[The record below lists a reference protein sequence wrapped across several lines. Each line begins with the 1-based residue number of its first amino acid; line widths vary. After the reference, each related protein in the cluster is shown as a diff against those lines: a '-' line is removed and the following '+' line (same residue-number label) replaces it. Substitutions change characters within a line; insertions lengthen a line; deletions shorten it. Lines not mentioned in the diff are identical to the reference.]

1 MNKKI
6 KIILGLIVL
15 VLVVWGIYSTTKKS
29 SELVST
35 EPIKI
40 GVITALTGGLSF
52 WGEST
57 NLGVELIQKDLIE
70 QGINVE
76 FIVEDAQVDPK
87 MALSAAQKLVS
98 IDGVSAIYSEF
109 NPAAI
114 AVSSFVKDKD
124 VLHIYNA
131 GVISPLEESDN
142 IYKVNLDYELSC
154 QKVAQIIKG
163 RGIDK
168 IGVLKANLEFG
179 ELCLKGIKKVYGENV
194 FTESYNPGLTDFR
207 TLISKLKV
215 EEVEAVFHVSFQPET
230 LASLKS
236 MNELG
241 LDVTF
246 ATVAENISPDILDE
260 YSSVLDGSIVFGL
273 PVVSSKFEEKI
284 KNKFPDKVIGEGQYQ
299 ALASAYIH
307 LGQVAK
313 AFSKCDKDI
322 DCVRKEMNNAKP
334 ESIMGFMG
342 FEDNIAKFNLL
353 VQEWKNGE
361 FTDIKK

>member
-6 KIILGLIVL
+6 KIILGVVVVIS
-15 VLVVWGIYSTTKKS
+15 VVWGIYSVTKKP
-29 SELVST
+29 SEPVSG

-114 AVSSFVKDKD
+114 AISSFVKDKD
-124 VLHIYNA
+124 IIHLYNA
-131 GVISPLEESDN
+131 AVISPLQDSDN
-142 IYKVNLDYELSC
+142 IYKSYLDYEKSC
-154 QKVAQIIKG
+154 QEVAQIAKN

-168 IGVLKANLEFG
+168 VGVLKLNLEFG
-179 ELCLKGIKKVYGENV
+179 DLCLKGIKNVYGDNTFV
-194 FTESYNPGLTDFR
+194 ESYNAGTTDFR
-207 TLISKLKV
+207 TLLTKLKTNDV
-215 EEVEAVFHVSFQPET
+215 QAIFNVSFQPDS
-230 LASLKS
+230 LASLKN

-241 LDVTF
+241 MDAIFVG
-246 ATVAENISPDILDE
+246 VSEIVSPDIIDE
-260 YSSVLDGSIVFGL
+260 YTGILEGSVMFGL
-273 PVVSSKFEEKI
+273 PVVSLAFENKI
-284 KNKFPDKVIGEGQYQ
+284 KERFPNRTIGENQYQ
-299 ALASAYIH
+299 ALAAAYIH
-307 LGQVAK
+307 LGQIAK
-313 AFSKCDKDI
+313 AFNDCGKDLG
-322 DCVRKEMNNAKP
+322 CVRSEINNAKP
-334 ESIMGFMG
+334 NSIMGFKR
-342 FEDNIAKFNLL
+342 FNDNIAEFDLL
-353 VQEWKNGE
+353 IQEWIDGKFIE
-361 FTDIKK
+361 IKK